1 MAKLINFSD
10 IHTKRAEKNTA
21 LRQTAEEYNILILIW
36 QVLKFLCMLVSIAS
50 GFAFFYYK
58 LAHFISGFENSKV
71 FAVILAI
78 MLLFALE
85 FLNMELMKK
94 TFKLAFKRQI
104 KGALSVGLF
113 AAVFL
118 FLSFHISI
126 NGIYLAMSD
135 THEQQENTAQKYE
148 EQTTAVKAQ
157 ISAQVRA
164 FESDIAALVGP
175 AWNGG
180 NLTTEQTRTR
190 TKIRGQIDSLYKFQ
204 SAELRRIKEEQAAE
218 QRSTQSAAT
227 EKAEDYSIYV
237 LIILCLEVLTNGTC
251 QFYDNQIFNEVCPKE
266 RKKETLKQFVEEC
279 RAEFKE
285 MFETDINTEKALY
298 LTAIAET
305 MDTSRREEL
314 TNKKP
319 SSAPAAASKGKET
332 AGRPQAPQPKKAAG
346 FTIPEPDPAPVPPS
360 LQDGAPSPVSS
371 AAVLAGAHGGYKQGT
386 CALCGKPFTMRT
398 TWQKYCS
405 EGCKLQY
412 NANLKGYPIKGVAP
426 NYTDFPNVTKA

>member
-104 KGALSVGLF
+104 KGTLSVGLF

-148 EQTTAVKAQ
+148 EQAAAVRATV
-157 ISAQVRA
+157 ATQVKA

-190 TKIRGQIDSLYKFQ
+190 TKIRGQIDSLYKLQ
-204 SAELRRIKEEQAAE
+204 SAELHRIKEEQKAE
-218 QRSTQSAAT
+218 ERSTQSAAT

-237 LIILCLEVLTNGTC
+237 LIILCLEVLTNGIC

-266 RKKETLKQFVEEC
+266 RKKETLRQFVDEC
-279 RAEFKE
+279 REEFKE
-285 MFETDINTEKALY
+285 MFESDINTEKALY

-319 SSAPAAASKGKET
+319 SSAPAAASKAKET
-332 AGRPQAPQPKKAAG
+332 PRTQSKKPAG
-346 FTIPEPDPAPVPPS
+346 FTIDTPEKEDTPEQTVTPS
-360 LQDGAPSPVSS
+360 LQDGKNAKT
-371 AAVLAGAHGGYKQGT
+371 GGYKIGS
-386 CALCGKPFTMRT
+386 CLLCGQPFKMRT
-398 TWQKYCS
+398 TWQKYCC
-405 EGCKLQY
+405 EAHKLQY
-412 NANLKGYPIKGVAP
+412 NANIKGYPIKGIAP
-426 NYTDFPNVTKA
+426 NYTDFPNITKV

>member
-1 MAKLINFSD
+1 
-10 IHTKRAEKNTA
+10 
-21 LRQTAEEYNILILIW
+21 
-36 QVLKFLCMLVSIAS
+36 MLVSIAS

-58 LAHFISGFENSKV
+58 LAHFISGFENSKI
-71 FAVILAI
+71 FAVILAVL
-78 MLLFALE
+78 LLFSLE

-104 KGALSVGLF
+104 KGALSCGIF

-118 FLSFHISI
+118 FISFHISI
-126 NGIYLAMSD
+126 NGIYLAVSD
-135 THEQQENTAQKYE
+135 THEQAENTAAKYE
-148 EQTTAVKAQ
+148 EQAATVRANTAQQVK
-157 ISAQVRA
+157 A

-175 AWNGG
+175 VWNGG

-190 TKIRGQIDSLYKFQ
+190 TKLRSQIDSLYKFQ

-266 RKKETLKQFVEEC
+266 HKKETLKKFVDEC
-279 RAEFKE
+279 REEFKE
-285 MFETDINTEKALY
+285 MFESDINTEKALY

-314 TNKKP
+314 TNRKKP
-319 SSAPAAASKGKET
+319 ASVVGGDKSAASSRPAAAFGGDNPK
-332 AGRPQAPQPKKAAG
+332 PPKKPAG
-346 FTIPEPDPAPVPPS
+346 FTIDTPDKRDTPEDTQPATVE
-360 LQDGAPSPVSS
+360 A
-371 AAVLAGAHGGYKQGT
+371 AAVNSGTKGGYKIGV
-386 CALCGKPFTMRT
+386 CPLCGRKFEMKT
-398 TWQKYCS
+398 TWQKYC
-405 EGCKLQY
+405 CDAHRLQY
-412 NANLKGYPIKGVAP
+412 NANIKGYPVKGVAP
-426 NYTDFPNVTKA
+426 NYVDFPNITKV

>member
-1 MAKLINFSD
+1 
-10 IHTKRAEKNTA
+10 
-21 LRQTAEEYNILILIW
+21 
-36 QVLKFLCMLVSIAS
+36 
-50 GFAFFYYK
+50 
-58 LAHFISGFENSKV
+58 
-71 FAVILAI
+71 
-78 MLLFALE
+78 
-85 FLNMELMKK
+85 MELMKK

-190 TKIRGQIDSLYKFQ
+190 TKIRGQIDSLYKLQ
-204 SAELRRIKEEQAAE
+204 SLELRRIKEEQAAE

-266 RKKETLKQFVEEC
+266 HKKETLKKFVDEC
-279 RAEFKE
+279 REEFKE
-285 MFETDINTEKALY
+285 MFESDINTEKALY

-319 SSAPAAASKGKET
+319 SSAPAAASKGKESP
-332 AGRPQAPQPKKAAG
+332 RPQPKKAAG
-346 FTIPEPDPAPVPPS
+346 FTIPAPEPDPAPVAPPS
-360 LQDGAPSPVSS
+360 SSPVSS
-371 AAVLAGAHGGYKQGT
+371 ASVLGGTSSPVSSASVLGGYKQGT